1 MKKRLFKDNGGLGL
15 DPTLHI
21 NANNQIKELF
31 ERFTESGY
39 CYKDFKLM
47 LLMLADNCEV
57 EFEHKMNY
65 QDKDTKVFAEDIIE
79 FHIKPSQP
87 WPRE

>member
-1 MKKRLFKDNGGLGL
+1 MKRLFKDNGELGL
-15 DPTLHI
+15 EPNLHI
-21 NANNQIKELF
+21 SANNQIKELF

-39 CYKDFKLM
+39 CYKDFKLV

-65 QDKDTKVFAEDIIE
+65 QDKDIKVLTKDIAQC
-79 FHIKPSQP
+79 HIKPNQP
-87 WPRE
+87 WPRK

>member
-1 MKKRLFKDNGGLGL
+1 MKRLFKDNGELGL
-15 DPTLHI
+15 EPNLHI
-21 NANNQIKELF
+21 DANNQIKELF

-47 LLMLADNCEV
+47 LLMLADNCEA

-65 QDKDTKVFAEDIIE
+65 QNKDTKVLTKDIAQC
-79 FHIKPSQP
+79 HIKPNQP
-87 WPRE
+87 WPRK